1 MYRKLAVLALLCVL
15 PLITSCDAL
24 LNLLQPNQDTV
35 RLVNNGTFDIQ
46 VTVVTSNDQNVT
58 QDLIDSTGAT
68 TQYTIGAGQVQTFT
82 RPCTDLQAIRIKDA
96 ELLVIGQVGP
106 HTSSAV
112 FRDGTD
118 FHCGATLT
126 FTFQHSALLVDFNET
141 FAASR

>member
-1 MYRKLAVLALLCVL
+1 MMKKLVVLALLCVV
-15 PLITSCDAL
+15 PLLASCDTL

-35 RLVNNGTFDIQ
+35 RLVNNGSFDIQ
-46 VTVVTSNDQNVT
+46 VTVVTSDNQLVT
-58 QDLIDSTGAT
+58 QDLLDSPGAT
-68 TQYTIGAGQVQTFT
+68 TQYTIAAGQTQTFT
-82 RPCTDLQAIRIKDA
+82 RSCSQLQAIRIKDA

-106 HTSSAV
+106 HTSSDV

-126 FTFQHSALLVDFNET
+126 FTFQHSALLLDFNET